1 MGGESVSFMQP
12 AEGDLD
18 LIPEAPAQM
27 EISIEGLKQTSNLYI
42 IFWIGLD
49 YIYKWILCFVNIQ
62 DKPPS
67 CRSKQADSVSLLNS
81 LYYDPWSAD
90 S

>member
-1 MGGESVSFMQP
+1 MGGESISFMQP

-49 YIYKWILCFVNIQ
+49 YIYK
-62 DKPPS
+62 
-67 CRSKQADSVSLLNS
+67 
-81 LYYDPWSAD
+81 
-90 S
+90 